1 MGDTLTDNH
10 MDAIHLGYMTT
21 ILEVRNLTKSF
32 RSLMAVDDVSFS
44 IPQGACFGLLG
55 PNGAGKTTTIE
66 IIEGIK
72 KPSSGEV
79 LYKGKPRDRKFSEQ
93 TGIQFQST
101 ALMDYLK
108 THEVLTLFAKLY
120 PRSQSIDHLIELCQL
135 EEFLD
140 TYATRLSGGQ
150 RQRLL
155 LAVALINDPEILFL
169 DEPTTGLDPQSR
181 RNFWSLIRDIKAQ
194 GKTVL
199 LTTHYM
205 EEAELLCDQLVIM
218 DKGKIIVDGSPEAL
232 LQQYFDHSY
241 VCIDQRDFHG
251 DINALTSPAEEREDC
266 IAIATS
272 TVEKTLS
279 ELVSLNINLRSLRVK
294 NPSLDDLFLK
304 LTGHRLRE

>member
-1 MGDTLTDNH
+1 
-10 MDAIHLGYMTT
+10 MTA
-21 ILEVRNLTKSF
+21 ILEVHNLTKTF
-32 RSLMAVDDVSFS
+32 RTLKAVNDVSFS
-44 IPQGACFGLLG
+44 IPQGSCFGLLG

-72 KPSSGEV
+72 EPTSGQI
-79 LYKGKPRDRKFSEQ
+79 LYQGHPRNRHFSKQ

-108 THEVLTLFAKLY
+108 TREVLELFSKLY
-120 PRSQSIDHLIELCQL
+120 AHSQPIDQLIELCQL
-135 EEFLD
+135 EDFLD

-155 LAVALINDPEILFL
+155 LAVALVNDPEILFL

-181 RNFWSLIRDIKAQ
+181 RNFWSLIREVKQ
-194 GKTVL
+194 RGKTVL

-218 DKGKIIVDGSPEAL
+218 DKGQIIADGSPQSL
-232 LQQYFDHSY
+232 LHQHFDHSY
-241 VCIDQRDFHG
+241 VCLDPQDFHC
-251 DINALTSPAEEREDC
+251 DADALTQPVEWREDC
-266 IAIATS
+266 VAIATNAIE
-272 TVEKTLS
+272 TTLS
-279 ELVSLNINLRSLRVK
+279 ELVALNVNLKSLQVR

-304 LTGHRLRE
+304 LTGHHLRE

>member
-32 RSLMAVDDVSFS
+32 RSLKAVDDVSFS

-120 PRSQSIDHLIELCQL
+120 PRSQPIDHLIELCQL

-140 TYATRLSGGQ
+140 TYATRLSGG
-150 RQRLL
+150 
-155 LAVALINDPEILFL
+155 
-169 DEPTTGLDPQSR
+169 
-181 RNFWSLIRDIKAQ
+181 
-194 GKTVL
+194 
-199 LTTHYM
+199 
-205 EEAELLCDQLVIM
+205 
-218 DKGKIIVDGSPEAL
+218 KGRGYYWL
-232 LQQYFDHSY
+232 
-241 VCIDQRDFHG
+241 
-251 DINALTSPAEEREDC
+251 
-266 IAIATS
+266 
-272 TVEKTLS
+272 
-279 ELVSLNINLRSLRVK
+279 LRSLMTRRFSFLM
-294 NPSLDDLFLK
+294 NPPLASTPNHDAISGL
-304 LTGHRLRE
+304 

>member
-1 MGDTLTDNH
+1 
-10 MDAIHLGYMTT
+10 MTT
-21 ILEVRNLTKSF
+21 ILEIRHLSKTFHHLK
-32 RSLMAVDDVSFS
+32 AVDGVSFA

-66 IIEGIK
+66 MIEGITT
-72 KPSSGEV
+72 PSAGEIF
-79 LYKGKPRDRKFSEQ
+79 YKGKLRDKSFLER

-101 ALMDYLK
+101 SLMDYL
-108 THEVLTLFAKLY
+108 TAREVLELFGNFY
-120 PRSQSIDHLIELCQL
+120 PRRLAVEQLATLCQL
-135 EEFLD
+135 DDFLD

-181 RNFWSLIRDIKAQ
+181 RHFWSLISNIKAR

-218 DKGKIIVDGSPEAL
+218 DKGHIIAEGSPQSL
-232 LQQYFDHSY
+232 LRQHFDSSY
-241 VCIDQRDFHG
+241 VCIDRGDFNCPLE
-251 DINALTSPAEEREDC
+251 DLPFAVEQREDC
-266 IAIATS
+266 IAIAATS
-272 TVEKTLS
+272 VEKTLS
-279 ELVSLNINLRSLRVK
+279 QLVALDINLRSLRVR

-304 LTGHRLRE
+304 LTGHHLRS